1 MRQAPHLDQA
11 VSSLETEPRDSF
23 RTSLPRRG
31 NHGRLGGVNQ
41 RMVMRESG
49 SGLVQTHGAPLYERE
64 DPARSS
70 WCLGALPQGLGASPE
85 LFSEWSLKLPSLRP
99 ISITGWRNQPSQAPH
114 TVLASP
120 TGEVR
125 PSWRGFD
132 EGSRHSGSR
141 LERGMSEIPT
151 VLREV
156 LRDRHMR
163 APLFLRLSNPNR
175 ASAGPRRTPRR

>member
-1 MRQAPHLDQA
+1 M
-11 VSSLETEPRDSF
+11 ETEPRDSF

-70 WCLGALPQGLGASPE
+70 WCLGALPQELGASPE

-99 ISITGWRNQPSQAPH
+99 ISTTGWRNQPSQAPQ

-120 TGEVR
+120 RGEVR
-125 PSWRGFD
+125 PPCGGLE
-132 EGSRHSGSR
+132 EGIRHSGSR
-141 LERGMSEIPT
+141 LLRG
-151 VLREV
+151 VLEAARLAV
-156 LRDRHMR
+156 GISGIGKRKGRSSS
-163 APLFLRLSNPNR
+163 RLSNSKR
-175 ASAGPRRTPRR
+175 ASVGPQETPRS